1 MPTARTADLMSAAY
15 ANGTAVGAFNVIC
28 LEHAEAIVAGAEAA
42 ILPVILQVS
51 ENTVAYHGGLVPI
64 SLACIALAETAAVP
78 VAVHLDHATSED
90 LCLQAIDLGYT
101 SVMFDGSAL
110 LYADNV
116 RATAALTTRAHALGA
131 FVEAE
136 LGIVGGK
143 GGGGKG
149 GGGKGG
155 AHAPD
160 ARTDPGEAAAFVDAT
175 GVDSLAVAVGTRHAM
190 VSRDAQ
196 IDLNLVAQI
205 RAALPVP
212 IVMHGSSGVPDQLLR
227 GAVHAG
233 MTKVNIAT
241 QLNKTMTTRVREELA
256 RDPAVV
262 DPRRYLGPAREA
274 VADEV
279 RRLLDILA
287 LVSSVEAGA
296 PRQSTPDV
304 AAVALPEPQ

>member
-149 GGGKGG
+149 G

-190 VSRDAQ
+190 LSRDAQ

-287 LVSSVEAGA
+287 VVSSVEAGE
-296 PRQSTPDV
+296 PHQSTPDV